1 MVNGAKRQVSHLR
14 LILQSIPKL
23 ARADS
28 IERVYGITLDEV
40 QAIFKPNRLF
50 VALSESKNL
59 VTNAQAAQ
67 RGGWLHDLI
76 IPIHAGGNL
85 VGKIMLQFDKP
96 RSFSNDEITS
106 LELIAAQAGLAI
118 ERIDERKSAGE
129 ARRRKDE
136 LVAMAVHELR
146 SPLTAIVGA
155 AFILRKGRE
164 EQRIRALEVIER
176 NAQAQVNLIEDLLHV
191 WQLDTGQLKLQFR
204 TLDLVP
210 ILQKVIEDIRPLATS
225 HSTVLNADFKQAL
238 TVRGDEQRLW
248 QVFWNL
254 LANSVRFAS
263 PNGEVRITAE
273 YGSAVIRI
281 CIRDNGIGI
290 GEKELP
296 YIFEPFRQG
305 RGQDVKPHAGIGL
318 GLAIVKDLVA
328 LHKGAI
334 SAESDGPGKGACFT
348 VTLPSAS

>member
-1 MVNGAKRQVSHLR
+1 MVNGTKRQVSHLR
-14 LILQSIPKL
+14 LILESTPKL
-23 ARADS
+23 SNADS
-28 IERVYGITLDEV
+28 IERVYGIALDEV

-59 VTNAQAAQ
+59 VPNAHVAQ

-76 IPIHAGGNL
+76 IPIYAGGNL
-85 VGKIMLQFDKP
+85 IGKIMLQFEKA
-96 RSFSNDEITS
+96 RTFSDDEIT
-106 LELIAAQAGLAI
+106 LVELIAAQAGFAI
-118 ERIDERKSAGE
+118 ARIDERKSASE

-155 AFILRKGRE
+155 AFILRKERE
-164 EQRIRALEVIER
+164 DQRIRALEVIER

-191 WQLDTGQLKLQFR
+191 CQLDAGQLKLQVR
-204 TLDLVP
+204 KLDLAP
-210 ILQKVIEDIRPLATS
+210 ILEKVIEEIRPLATS
-225 HSTVLNADFKQAL
+225 HNTVLNADLKQAL

-263 PNGEVRITAE
+263 PNGEVRITTE
-273 YGSAVIRI
+273 YGSAVIKI

-305 RGQDVKPHAGIGL
+305 DGQDVKPHAGIGL

-328 LHKGAI
+328 LHKGTI
-334 SAESDGPGKGACFT
+334 SAESDGPGKGACFI
-348 VTLPSAS
+348 VTLPSA